1 MVYFGLEA
9 LRQLLVEIT
18 LAFLSTRICTAG
30 FLEWDNIAISSLE
43 SLKSQNLNPVPWSQV
58 HVSEI
63 ENIFN
68 SPLDL
73 HI

>member
-1 MVYFGLEA
+1 MVYVVLEA

-18 LAFLSTRICTAG
+18 LALPNTGRCTAG
-30 FLEWDNIAISSLE
+30 FLERDNTAVSSLE
-43 SLKSQNLNPVPWSQV
+43 SLKSQNLSPLPCTQV
-58 HVSEI
+58 HVFEI

-68 SPLDL
+68 SLADL